1 MKEIDAKQ
9 ASELMQKDPEIIYLD
24 VRSVPEFEQ
33 GHPPNAFNIPLL
45 HFSPG
50 SGMYPNEDFE
60 RVLNANLSKNAQILV
75 GCQSGGRS
83 ARACEIMSS
92 LGYSNVTN
100 VSGGFGG
107 AMDQMGRVTEPGWS
121 MLGLPVCQEC
131 KEDSHYDALSK
142 ATDKKS

>member
-1 MKEIDAKQ
+1 MKEIDAKR
-9 ASELMQKDPEIIYLD
+9 ANEAMQSNSEIIYLD

-33 GHPPNAFNIPLL
+33 GHPPNALNIPIL

-50 SGMYPNEDFE
+50 TGMYPNEDFE
-60 RVLNANLSKNAQILV
+60 KVVNANLPKNAQILV

-92 LGYSNVTN
+92 LGYTNVTN

-107 AMDQMGRVTEPGWS
+107 VMDQMGRVIEPGWS
-121 MLGLPVCQEC
+121 MLGLPLCEEC
-131 KEDSHYDALSK
+131 KDESHYDAL
-142 ATDKKS
+142 AGTTGKKS